1 MSATTFVRMPTNKQL
16 LAMGMPDL
24 PEEAFGGTGPR
35 LTPIARAIG
44 GKQPALYGGGG
55 GGLKA
60 VVGVVAAIAI
70 PFAAPYIAQTIGLS
84 GAIGAAVSS
93 VTAGSVIGSAI
104 VGAGLGAISAK
115 VQGGDWRQGALM
127 GGIGGGIS
135 GYFNAPQA
143 IQAPSGAGA
152 AVAGGQPSVNAVVTN
167 VGSGTGYFNPEL
179 GQFVDPLTGNTIATQ
194 NIAYGGTVSGDLAA
208 QLSSGG
214 NVSANTLANAFQ
226 GVDPVTGVVTGQS
239 TLAVNT
245 PAVYGGN
252 AAAFGSG
259 GGAGAFYNPD
269 AMAMSS
275 TVGPAV
281 PAGGYATQAAP
292 SYTQAGLT
300 VTPGAE
306 QAAAT
311 RASFDPTINAAG
323 QPGAAGQQP
332 GQPGAAG
339 GTGTAPT
346 TVGAALKQQLTDP
359 RKQAEFL
366 LRAATLSIGGA
377 MAGDGMSPEER
388 ALIEQ
393 QKAELEQL
401 RVSDKAAYDRKLQ
414 EAYNIVGD
422 ANYFDP
428 AQFGL
433 MSQRGVQTS
442 GARAKADALRKVS
455 GGRRSGLRTS
465 EERRFDLGIAKGG
478 ETAYL
483 QGADWAQQ
491 QKLRTKQAG
500 LALVPNAPTSSLQY
514 GQYVGN
520 LYDAADRRRRQNAG
534 DIGDLFGSF
543 TGSNMARNPGIT
555 INYG

>member
-16 LAMGMPDL
+16 LAMGVPDL

-70 PFAAPYIAQTIGLS
+70 PFAAPAIASSIGLS
-84 GAIGAAVSS
+84 GAIAGAVGS

-104 VGAGLGAISAK
+104 VGAGLGAISAR
-115 VQGGDWRQGALM
+115 VQGQDWRQGALM

-152 AVAGGQPSVNAVVTN
+152 TVAGGQPSVNAVVTN
-167 VGSGTGYFNPEL
+167 VGSGTGYFSPEL
-179 GQFVDPLTGNTIATQ
+179 GQFVDPMTGNTIAAQ
-194 NIAYGGTVSGDLAA
+194 NIAYGGTVSGDIAA
-208 QLSSGG
+208 QLSSGA
-214 NVSANTLANAFQ
+214 VDANTLASSFQ
-226 GVDPVTGVVTGQS
+226 AN

-245 PAVYGGN
+245 PAVGGGN
-252 AAAFGSG
+252 AAAFGYG
-259 GGAGAFYNPD
+259 GGSGSFYNPD
-269 AMAMSS
+269 AAAF
-275 TVGPAV
+275 TTIDPVTGNAV
-281 PAGGYATQAAP
+281 AAPAGNYATQSAP
-292 SYTQAGLT
+292 TYSSAGVT
-300 VTPGAE
+300 VTPAAE
-306 QAAAT
+306 QAAAA
-311 RASFDPTINAAG
+311 RASFDSTLNPAG
-323 QPGAAGQQP
+323 QPGAQQP
-332 GQPGAAG
+332 GQPGQPGAP
-339 GTGTAPT
+339 APT

-388 ALIEQ
+388 QLLEQ

-401 RVSDKAAYDRKLQ
+401 RTADKAAYDRKLQ
-414 EAYNIVGD
+414 EAYNIVGES
-422 ANYFDP
+422 NYFDP

-442 GARAKADALRKVS
+442 GARAKSEALRKVS
-455 GGRRSGLRTS
+455 GGRRSGLRTA

-500 LALVPNAPTSSLQY
+500 LGLVPNAPSTSLQY

-520 LYDAADRRRRQNAG
+520 LYDAADRRRRQTAG

-543 TGSNMARNPGIT
+543 TGTSMARNPGIT

>member
-1 MSATTFVRMPTNKQL
+1 
-16 LAMGMPDL
+16 
-24 PEEAFGGTGPR
+24 
-35 LTPIARAIG
+35 
-44 GKQPALYGGGG
+44 
-55 GGLKA
+55 
-60 VVGVVAAIAI
+60 
-70 PFAAPYIAQTIGLS
+70 
-84 GAIGAAVSS
+84 
-93 VTAGSVIGSAI
+93 VIGSAI

-152 AVAGGQPSVNAVVTN
+152 AVAGAEPSVNAVVTN
-167 VGSGTGYFNPEL
+167 VGSGTGYFNTEL
-179 GQFVDPLTGNTIATQ
+179 GQFVDPMTGSTIASQ

-208 QLSSGG
+208 QLSSGA
-214 NVSANTLANAFQ
+214 VDASSLANSMQ
-226 GVDPVTGVVTGQS
+226 GIQ
-239 TLAVNT
+239 VNT

-269 AMAMSS
+269 AMALS
-275 TVGPAV
+275 GAA

-292 SYTQAGLT
+292 TYAQAGLT

-306 QAAAT
+306 QAAAA

-323 QPGAAGQQP
+323 QPGAVSQQPGQP

-339 GTGTAPT
+339 GTGTAAPT
-346 TVGAALKQQLTDP
+346 TVSAALKQQLTDP

-366 LRAATLSIGGA
+366 LRAATLSVGGA

-388 ALIEQ
+388 ALLET

-401 RVSDKAAYDRKLQ
+401 RTADKAAYDRKLQ
-414 EAYNIVGD
+414 EAYNIVGES
-422 ANYFDP
+422 NYFDP

-500 LALVPNAPTSSLQY
+500 LALVPNAPSTSLQY

-520 LYDAADRRRRQNAG
+520 LYDAADRRRRQTAG

>member
-16 LAMGMPDL
+16 LAMGVPDL
-24 PEEAFGGTGPR
+24 PEEAFGGVGGHR
-35 LTPIARAIG
+35 LNPIARAIG
-44 GKQPALYGGGG
+44 GKQVTLHGGGG

-70 PFAAPYIAQTIGLS
+70 PFAAPAIASSIGLS
-84 GAIGAAVSS
+84 AAVAGAVGS

-127 GGIGGGIS
+127 GGIGGGVS

-152 AVAGGQPSVNAVVTN
+152 AVAGAEPSVNAVVTN
-167 VGSGTGYFNPEL
+167 VGSGTGSWSSEL
-179 GQFVDPLTGNTIATQ
+179 GQFIDPMTGNAIAPQ
-194 NIAYGGTVSGDLAA
+194 NIAYGGTVSSDLAA
-208 QLSSGG
+208 QLSSGA
-214 NVSANTLANAFQ
+214 VDASSLANSMQ
-226 GVDPVTGVVTGQS
+226 GIQ
-239 TLAVNT
+239 VNT

-259 GGAGAFYNPD
+259 GGTGAFYNPD
-269 AMAMSS
+269 AAA
-275 TVGPAV
+275 TGAFGPTN
-281 PAGGYATQAAP
+281 YATQTAP
-292 SYTQAGLT
+292 AYSQAGVT
-300 VTPGAE
+300 VTPAAE
-306 QAAAT
+306 QAAAVQ
-311 RASFDPTINAAG
+311 ASFQPSMAAA
-323 QPGAAGQQP
+323 QPGAQQP

-339 GTGTAPT
+339 GTGTAAPT
-346 TVGAALKQQLTDP
+346 TVSAALKQQLTDP

-366 LRAATLSIGGA
+366 LRAASLSAGAA

-388 ALIEQ
+388 ALLEQ

-401 RVSDKAAYDRKLQ
+401 RTQDQAAYQRKLQ
-414 EAYNIVGD
+414 EAYNIVGEAD
-422 ANYFDP
+422 YFDP

-442 GARAKADALRKVS
+442 GARAKAEALRKVS
-455 GGRRSGLRTS
+455 GGRRSGLRTA

-500 LALVPNAPTSSLQY
+500 VGLIPNAPATSLQY

-520 LYDAADRRRRQNAG
+520 LYDAADRRRRQTAG
-534 DIGDLFGSF
+534 DIGDLFGTF
-543 TGSNMARNPGIT
+543 TGSSKSTSPGVT

>member
-70 PFAAPYIAQTIGLS
+70 PFAAPAIASSIGLS
-84 GAIGAAVSS
+84 GAIAGAVGS

-115 VQGGDWRQGALM
+115 VQGQDVGRGALM
-127 GGIGGGIS
+127 GGIGGGVS

-152 AVAGGQPSVNAVVTN
+152 TVAGGQPSVNAVVTN

-179 GQFVDPLTGNTIATQ
+179 GQFVDPMTGSTIASQ

-208 QLSSGG
+208 QLSSGA
-214 NVSANTLANAFQ
+214 VDASSLANSMQ
-226 GVDPVTGVVTGQS
+226 GIQ
-239 TLAVNT
+239 VNT

-269 AMAMSS
+269 AMALS
-275 TVGPAV
+275 GAA

-292 SYTQAGLT
+292 TYAQAGLT

-306 QAAAT
+306 QAAAA

-323 QPGAAGQQP
+323 QPGAVSQQPGQP

-339 GTGTAPT
+339 GTGTAAPT
-346 TVGAALKQQLTDP
+346 TVSAALKQQLTDP

-366 LRAATLSIGGA
+366 LRAATLSVGGA

-388 ALIEQ
+388 ALLET

-401 RVSDKAAYDRKLQ
+401 RTADKAAYDRKLQ
-414 EAYNIVGD
+414 EAYNIVGES
-422 ANYFDP
+422 NYFDP

-500 LALVPNAPTSSLQY
+500 LALVPNAPSTSLQY

-520 LYDAADRRRRQNAG
+520 LYDAADRRRRQTAG

>member
-1 MSATTFVRMPTNKQL
+1 MNATTFVRMPTNKQL
-16 LAMGMPDL
+16 LAMGVPDL
-24 PEEAFGGTGPR
+24 PEEAFGGTGPGR

-44 GKQPALYGGGG
+44 GKQPTLHGGGG

-60 VVGVVAAIAI
+60 VVGIVAAIAI
-70 PFAAPYIAQTIGLS
+70 PFAAPEIASSIGLS
-84 GAIGAAVSS
+84 AAVGTAIGS

-152 AVAGGQPSVNAVVTN
+152 VAGQPSVNAVVTN
-167 VGSGTGYFNPEL
+167 VGSGTGYFSPEL
-179 GQFVDPLTGNTIATQ
+179 GQFVDPMTGNAIAAQ
-194 NIAYGGTVSGDLAA
+194 NIAYGGTVTGDLAA
-208 QLSSGG
+208 QLSAGTVDAS
-214 NVSANTLANAFQ
+214 SLANSMQ
-226 GVDPVTGVVTGQS
+226 GIQ
-239 TLAVNT
+239 VNT

-259 GGAGAFYNPD
+259 AGTGGYYNPD
-269 AMAMSS
+269 AMAMGGF
-275 TVGPAV
+275 GPE
-281 PAGGYATQAAP
+281 PSYAAQSAP
-292 SYTQAGLT
+292 SYQQAGVA
-300 VTPGAE
+300 VTPAAE

-311 RASFDPTINAAG
+311 QASFSQPAGAAAG
-323 QPGAAGQQP
+323 QPGQ
-332 GQPGAAG
+332 AG
-339 GTGTAPT
+339 GTGTAAPT
-346 TVGAALKQQLTDP
+346 TVSEALKQQLTDP

-366 LRAATLSIGGA
+366 LRAATLSVGGA
-377 MAGDGMSPEER
+377 MAGDGLSPEER
-388 ALIEQ
+388 QLIEQ

-401 RVSDKAAYDRKLQ
+401 RISDKAAYDRKLQ
-414 EAYNIVGD
+414 EAYNIVGE

-428 AQFGL
+428 EQFGL
-433 MSQRGVQTS
+433 MAQRGVQVS
-442 GARAKADALRKVS
+442 GGRAKSEALRKVS
-455 GGRRSGLRTS
+455 GGRRSGLRTA

-500 LALVPNAPTSSLQY
+500 LGLVPNAPTTSLQY
-514 GQYVGN
+514 GQYVGS
-520 LYDAADRRRRQNAG
+520 LYDAADRRRRQTAG
-534 DIGDLFGSF
+534 DIGDLFGTF
-543 TGSNMARNPGIT
+543 TGSSKSTSPGIT

>member
-70 PFAAPYIAQTIGLS
+70 PFAAPAIASSIGLS
-84 GAIGAAVSS
+84 AAVAGAVGS

-152 AVAGGQPSVNAVVTN
+152 TVASGQPSVNAVVTN
-167 VGSGTGYFNPEL
+167 VGSGTGYFSPEL
-179 GQFVDPLTGNTIATQ
+179 GQFVDPMTGSTIASQ
-194 NIAYGGTVSGDLAA
+194 NIAYGGTVTSDIAA
-208 QLSSGG
+208 QLSSGA
-214 NVSANTLANAFQ
+214 VDASSLANSMQ
-226 GVDPVTGVVTGQS
+226 GIQ
-239 TLAVNT
+239 VNT

-269 AMAMSS
+269 AMAMS
-275 TVGPAV
+275 GAA

-292 SYTQAGLT
+292 TYAQAGLT

-306 QAAAT
+306 QAAAA

-339 GTGTAPT
+339 GTGTAAPT
-346 TVGAALKQQLTDP
+346 TVSEALKQQLTDP

-388 ALIEQ
+388 ALLET

-401 RVSDKAAYDRKLQ
+401 RISDKAAYDRKLQ

-433 MSQRGVQTS
+433 QSARGVQTA

-455 GGRRSGLRTS
+455 GGRRSGLRTA
-465 EERRFDLGIAKGG
+465 EERRFDLGIAKGS